1 MIVLRGVGNSGEW
14 AEMRVLECAARLE
27 PKDDPLIL
35 IGAPF
40 PLAFPDNRTPF
51 PPVRDDAGPK
61 HISLDRVGIHKS
73 IPDLGDRD
81 VDGDG
86 RFGNLTFGHT
96 VPPFVLTSKGSPGS
110 PKKEWND
117 SPSQTS
123 IGVTRHACRHMI
135 TSAESRTQRTVSC
148 ARE

>member
-73 IPDLGDRD
+73 IPDLGDPD

-96 VPPFVLTSKGSPGS
+96 VPPFCANVEGIPWQSEKGMERLTFSNQRRSDASCVSPH
-110 PKKEWND
+110 D
-117 SPSQTS
+117 
-123 IGVTRHACRHMI
+123 H
-135 TSAESRTQRTVSC
+135 
-148 ARE
+148 